1 MLERFTGA
9 EGRRFIIEALA
20 FQTLIAGDR
29 HLAATLCDL
38 SVVEGFEP
46 GSIITQQG
54 DSANDICF
62 ILSGSVS
69 VSVHGRDVAVR
80 QAGQQVGEMAV
91 LDPGQSRSATLTARE
106 EVVIVRVPASAF
118 IDLANANPLM
128 WRNVARSLADR
139 LRQRDD
145 RVERTND
152 VPVLFIGCSA
162 ESLSMGEAIKA
173 GLSHAKVT
181 VHLWTD
187 NVFQP
192 STFTLESLENEL
204 AESDFAALVL
214 APDDLVTSR
223 DATVPAPRDNVVF
236 ELGLF
241 IGALGHTR
249 TFLIRPFDADI
260 KIPTDLAGFIPLTY
274 SLNRESEPC
283 AAVTSLCTQLINAI
297 NAAGPR

>member
-1 MLERFTGA
+1 MPASVT
-9 EGRRFIIEALA
+9 
-20 FQTLIAGDR
+20 R
-29 HLAATLCDL
+29 HLDSWGLRGTKA
-38 SVVEGFEP
+38 SRP
-46 GSIITQQG
+46 PN
-54 DSANDICF
+54 SANLSHM
-62 ILSGSVS
+62 LSGSVS
-69 VSVHGRDVAVR
+69 VSVHGREVAVR
-80 QAGQQVGEMAV
+80 RAGQQVGEMAA
-91 LDPGQSRSATLTARE
+91 LDPSQSRSATITARD
-106 EVVIVRVPASAF
+106 EVVIVRVPPAAF

-162 ESLSMGEAIKA
+162 ESLCMGEAIKA

-204 AESDFAALVL
+204 AASDFAALVL
-214 APDDLVTSR
+214 VPDDVVTSR

-249 TFLIRPFDADI
+249 TFLIQPSDTDV
-260 KIPTDLAGFIPLTY
+260 KVPSDLAGFIPLTY
-274 SLNRESEPC
+274 SLTRESEPC
-283 AAVTSLCTQLINAI
+283 TAVTSVCDQLIDAI

>member
-9 EGRRFIIEALA
+9 EARRFIIEALE
-20 FQTLIAGDR
+20 FQPLIAGD
-29 HLAATLCDL
+29 HQLAATLCDL
-38 SVVEGFEP
+38 SVIEGLEP
-46 GSIITQQG
+46 GSIITHQG

-80 QAGQQVGEMAV
+80 RAGQQVGEMAA
-91 LDPGQSRSATLTARE
+91 LDPSQFRSATLTARE
-106 EVVIVRVPASAF
+106 EVVIARVPAASF

-145 RVERTND
+145 RVKRTND
-152 VPVLFIGCSA
+152 IPVLFIGCSA
-162 ESLSMGEAIKA
+162 ESLAMGEAIKA
-173 GLSHAKVT
+173 GLNHANVK

-187 NVFQP
+187 NVFLP
-192 STFTLESLENEL
+192 STFTLESLENQL
-204 AESDFAALVL
+204 AESDFAALIL
-214 APDDLVTSR
+214 SPDDLVTSR
-223 DATVPAPRDNVVF
+223 DATAPAPRDNVVF

-249 TFLIRPFDADI
+249 TFLIRPFDAYV
-260 KIPTDLAGFIPLTY
+260 KVPSDLAGFIPLTY
-274 SLNRESEPC
+274 SLTPESEPC
-283 AAVTSLCTQLINAI
+283 AAITSVCTQLINAI

>member
-9 EGRRFIIEALA
+9 EGRRFIIEALE
-20 FQTLIAGDR
+20 FQPLIAGD
-29 HLAATLCDL
+29 HQLAATLCDL
-38 SVVEGFEP
+38 SLIEGLEP

-69 VSVHGRDVAVR
+69 VSVHGREVAVR
-80 QAGQQVGEMAV
+80 RAGQQVGEMAA

-106 EVVIVRVPASAF
+106 DVVIVRVPAAAF
-118 IDLANANPLM
+118 IDLANANPPM

-139 LRQRDD
+139 LRQRDEY
-145 RVERTND
+145 VERTND
-152 VPVLFIGCSA
+152 IPVLFIGCSA

-173 GLSHAKVT
+173 GLSHENVR

-214 APDDLVTSR
+214 APDDMVTSR

-241 IGALGHTR
+241 IGALGHAR
-249 TFLIRPFDADI
+249 TFLIRPLDTDV
-260 KIPTDLAGFIPLTY
+260 KVPSDLAGFIPLTY

-283 AAVTSLCTQLINAI
+283 VAVTSVCMELINAI